1 MGTLFALPQQVQPPA
16 LTAMLHGKP
25 QSQSPPSSQGH
36 VEETI
41 PVLGNSALASKATSH
56 ILFLVSDA
64 LFIVICLSSV
74 SHGEFQLPVLT
85 TLYTVPPLMPTSN
98 GNTYFFC

>member
-1 MGTLFALPQQVQPPA
+1 MGNPNLSPLQAPKAT
-16 LTAMLHGKP
+16 
-25 QSQSPPSSQGH
+25 SQ
-36 VEETI
+36 ETI